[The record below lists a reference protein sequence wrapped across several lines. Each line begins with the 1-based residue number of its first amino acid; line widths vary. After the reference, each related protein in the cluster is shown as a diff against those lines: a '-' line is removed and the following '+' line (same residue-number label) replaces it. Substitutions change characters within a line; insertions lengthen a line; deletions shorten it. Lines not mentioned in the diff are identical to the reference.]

1 MTIICFKNVSRK
13 IYPPELALNLEGSG
27 DHLSYLDLD
36 FTKVNRHV
44 DVKLFDKRDA
54 FPFSIVRLP
63 FVSSNIPSNMF
74 YSAITAE
81 ILRIGRI
88 CSSQQNFLSSAKPV
102 IARAVNQGANDSK
115 LSKALKKIYGRQK
128 ILQQYGKN
136 ASFFSTNLML
146 SR

>member
-1 MTIICFKNVSRK
+1 
-13 IYPPELALNLEGSG
+13 
-27 DHLSYLDLD
+27 
-36 FTKVNRHV
+36 
-44 DVKLFDKRDA
+44 
-54 FPFSIVRLP
+54 
-63 FVSSNIPSNMF
+63 MF